1 MKTHQKLENNMK
13 KIQVM
18 LVEDQT
24 VLREGLAAI
33 ISLQSDMEVV
43 AEAENGLEAV
53 PLAKQHKPD
62 VVILDMVMPKQ
73 DGLATIPG
81 LLEAHP
87 AVRILVL
94 TGFAESDRV
103 YQAVKA
109 GALGY
114 MLKDATRSQLVQS
127 IREVSLG
134 RAFIHPS
141 IAMKVINEF
150 DRNIFG
156 TGNLKR
162 SLTRRETETLRYIAR
177 GLSNQ
182 EIALALVVHERTVA
196 KYVSSILDKLHVT
209 NRTQAA
215 LYAIREGLAVAP
227 MI

>member
-1 MKTHQKLENNMK
+1 MKTHQKLENKK

-43 AEAENGLEAV
+43 AEAGNGLEAV

-87 AVRILVL
+87 TVRILVL

-127 IREVSLG
+127 IREVALG

-156 TGNLKR
+156 TENLKR

-196 KYVSSILDKLHVT
+196 KYVSNILDKLHVT